1 MNDMEKVF
9 SIIDASRDEMIATLS
24 RWIKIPSVQG
34 DSYDADITI
43 RKNSAGGIIYGL
55 YDVVETHSVK
65 LTMEDLTGNGINV
78 YGYYT
83 GSANIN
89 GQADISISRCQGS
102 NIKSEAK
109 RS

>member
-1 MNDMEKVF
+1 M
-9 SIIDASRDEMIATLS
+9 
-24 RWIKIPSVQG
+24 
-34 DSYDADITI
+34 
-43 RKNSAGGIIYGL
+43 
-55 YDVVETHSVK
+55 K

-102 NIKSEAK
+102 NIWGYYGSNSETRKGYGK
-109 RS
+109 RRSRSQVVQQEIAYMEL